1 MRKFVLIAAT
11 LLVLLSG
18 CMTESKYHL
27 LGVEFDIQVTEVT
40 RGYIHAYFYPSKV
53 AYYVTGCMPVNDD
66 YDPVD
71 KADQFMTLMVDSLY
85 IDYLNW
91 RYDYLRNQEDFVA
104 DFASHSLQYGDSEK
118 YFQNLQPDTDYW
130 VYAFVV
136 DPGTKE
142 PFDMLW
148 LQEVH
153 TDSLSVNRIWFDTR
167 VQGSYFYMYPRDK
180 EGGEILEHYPY
191 TGGIVDAIDLL
202 EAVPLLGI
210 TTEQRLDRYS
220 EKTYQLAVEYDI
232 LSGITYTGVKQINYS
247 GRFKPGH
254 IYYIILG
261 ELQGGI
267 VNRAYYRFVYNPAD
281 HTQEVALIWR
291 DPYWTETPDEV
302 GDD

>member
-1 MRKFVLIAAT
+1 
-11 LLVLLSG
+11 
-18 CMTESKYHL
+18 
-27 LGVEFDIQVTEVT
+27 
-40 RGYIHAYFYPSKV
+40 
-53 AYYVTGCMPVNDD
+53 
-66 YDPVD
+66 
-71 KADQFMTLMVDSLY
+71 
-85 IDYLNW
+85 
-91 RYDYLRNQEDFVA
+91 
-104 DFASHSLQYGDSEK
+104 
-118 YFQNLQPDTDYW
+118 
-130 VYAFVV
+130 
-136 DPGTKE
+136 
-142 PFDMLW
+142 MLW

-202 EAVPLLGI
+202 EAVPQLGI

-254 IYYIILG
+254 IYFIILG

-291 DPYWTETPDEV
+291 DPYWTETPDQV